1 MSELAALTE
10 VFCGE
15 NPIVDIVAVHGLNGD
30 SVKTWTS
37 KTNNKFWLGDAD
49 MLPLAMKQSRIL
61 TFRYNAA
68 VTALFGKTSAD
79 RILHHAQT
87 LIAELVA
94 DRQINDAEHRP
105 IIFIC
110 HSLGGIIVK
119 RALVYSFSRTSKAV
133 EHLHSVFVSTYG
145 ILFMGTPH
153 NGSSLTSLASMSR
166 RMLDA
171 LLPSKVIS
179 TDGQLLDALNEGSET
194 LQNITDMFIPLMK
207 QFRIYFFWEQQKTDF
222 GTKLDYVV
230 ESSSAAPILDSIE
243 RAGLP
248 YDHSNMCKFASRSA
262 GGYTIV
268 VAALI
273 RYSKDAP
280 RTISRR
286 WDNAAVMFT
295 SARRNEAAELCS

>member
-61 TFRYNAA
+61 TFRYNACHH
-68 VTALFGKTSAD
+68 SAFWENFSGSNPSSCSD
-79 RILHHAQT
+79 
-87 LIAELVA
+87 V
-94 DRQINDAEHRP
+94 D
-105 IIFIC
+105 
-110 HSLGGIIVK
+110 S

-133 EHLHSVFVSTYG
+133 EHLHSIFVSTYG

-166 RMLDA
+166 RMLEA
-171 LLPSKVIS
+171 LLPSKVVS
-179 TDGQLLDALNEGSET
+179 TDGQLLDALKEGSET

-248 YDHSNMCKFASRSA
+248 YDHSNMCKFASRTA

-280 RTISRR
+280 KTIARR
-286 WDNAAVMFT
+286 WDNAAVMFM
-295 SARRNEAAELCS
+295 SARKNEAAELCS

>member
-15 NPIVDIVAVHGLNGD
+15 NPLWIHGLNGD

-49 MLPLAMKQSRIL
+49 MLPCAMKQSRIL

-87 LIAELVA
+87 LVAELVA

-105 IIFIC
+105 IISYVI
-110 HSLGGIIVK
+110 H
-119 RALVYSFSRTSKAV
+119 LVELSSKGRTSKAV
-133 EHLHSVFVSTYG
+133 EHLHSIFVSTYG

-171 LLPSKVIS
+171 LLPSKVVS
-179 TDGQLLDALNEGSET
+179 TDGQLLDALREGSET
-194 LQNITDMFIPLMK
+194 LQNISDMFIPLMK
-207 QFRIYFFWEQQKTDF
+207 QFRIYFFWEQCKTDF

-262 GGYTIV
+262 GGYSIV
-268 VAALI
+268 VAALM

-280 RTISRR
+280 NTISRR
-286 WDNAAVMFT
+286 WDNAAVMFR
-295 SARRNEAAELCS
+295 SARKNEAAELCS

>member
-15 NPIVDIVAVHGLNGD
+15 NPIVDIIAVHGLNGD

-49 MLPLAMKQSRIL
+49 MLPCAMKQSRIL

-87 LIAELVA
+87 LVAELVA
-94 DRQINDAEHRP
+94 DRQ
-105 IIFIC
+105 
-110 HSLGGIIVK
+110 
-119 RALVYSFSRTSKAV
+119 ALVYSCSRTSKAV
-133 EHLHSVFVSTYG
+133 EHLHSIFVSTYG

-171 LLPSKVIS
+171 LLPSKVVS
-179 TDGQLLDALNEGSET
+179 TDGQLLDALREGSET
-194 LQNITDMFIPLMK
+194 LQNISDMFIPLMK
-207 QFRIYFFWEQQKTDF
+207 QFRIYFFWEQCKTDF
-222 GTKLDYVV
+222 GTKLDYVCIGFFN
-230 ESSSAAPILDSIE
+230 P
-243 RAGLP
+243 
-248 YDHSNMCKFASRSA
+248 
-262 GGYTIV
+262 
-268 VAALI
+268 
-273 RYSKDAP
+273 
-280 RTISRR
+280 
-286 WDNAAVMFT
+286 
-295 SARRNEAAELCS
+295 ARETLQTDLE